1 MTALF
6 REAQIDT
13 DAISANVAHVAQL
26 TGTEVIGVVKAG
38 GYGHGAATVARAALE
53 GGARRLGV
61 ADLGEA
67 FELREAGIEAPL
79 VAWLHGPST
88 DFAPAIDAGIEIG
101 VSSAV
106 QLAAVAAAA
115 GRARGAGRDRSAR
128 IHLKLDT
135 GLSRNGLAP
144 EEWETVFAEAARLE
158 AAGTLRV
165 AGIFSHLANTTPES
179 NREAL
184 AVYLSAVE
192 LAATQGVVPETRHLA
207 ATHGTFELPEARLDA
222 VRLGIGMY
230 GLSPFDGVTSAEL
243 GLRPAMTL
251 RAAIV
256 RTRRVPAGAGVSY
269 DHTYR
274 AERETT
280 LALVPLGY
288 ADGIPRQA
296 SGAGPVLLNGRHYRV
311 AGRIAMDQ
319 FVLDVGD
326 DQVTEGDVATLFG
339 DPATGAPSA
348 TEWAEAAGT
357 INYEVVTRIGARVTR
372 ARLAGE

>member
-6 REAQIDT
+6 REARIDPA
-13 DAISANVAHVAQL
+13 AISQNIAHAVQF
-26 TGTEVIGVVKAG
+26 TGTEVIGVVKAN

-53 GGARRLGV
+53 GGARRIGV

-67 FELREAGIEAPL
+67 FALREAGIEAPL
-79 VAWLHGPST
+79 IAWLHGPGT
-88 DFAPAIDAGIEIG
+88 DFSQAVEQGIELG
-101 VSSAV
+101 VSAAA
-106 QLAAVAAAA
+106 QLAAAAAA
-115 GRARGAGRDRSAR
+115 SRPGTPARV
-128 IHLKLDT
+128 HLKLDT

-144 EEWETVFAEAARLE
+144 EEWEPVFAEAARLE
-158 AAGTLRV
+158 AAGAVRV
-165 AGIFSHLANTTPES
+165 AGMFSHLANTTPAS

-184 AVYLSAVE
+184 GVYLGAVD
-192 LAATQGVVPETRHLA
+192 LAASLGVVPETRHLA
-207 ATHGTFELPEARLDA
+207 ATHGAFELPEARLDA
-222 VRLGIGMY
+222 VRFGIGMY

-251 RAAIV
+251 RAAV
-256 RTRRVPAGAGVSY
+256 VKTRQVAAGAGVSY

-274 AERETT
+274 SERETT

-296 SGAGPVLLNGRHYRV
+296 SGAGPVLLNGRRYRV

-326 DQVTEGDVATLFG
+326 DRVAEGDVATLFG
-339 DPATGAPSA
+339 DPASGAPSA
-348 TEWAEAAGT
+348 TDWADAAGT
-357 INYEVVTRIGARVTR
+357 INYEIVTRIGARVPRT
-372 ARLAGE
+372 